1 MSKKIK
7 IAIVVLIIIQFL
19 LVIVGAVL
27 KIVHLQAAEI
37 FLMLG
42 IVLWCTCI
50 ILSVYT
56 MFKKGNVTRWQ
67 KIFWV
72 LCFFLSGI
80 FGIILYLLVFEK
92 QEVLEERL
100 NVLQQEQDLTI

>member
-7 IAIVVLIIIQFL
+7 IAILVLTVIQFL
-19 LVIVGAVL
+19 LIIVGSFF
-27 KIVHLQAAEI
+27 KIMHLQVAEI

-42 IVLWCTCI
+42 IVLWCACI

-56 MFKKGNVTRWQ
+56 MFKKDNITSSQ
-67 KIFWV
+67 KLFWI

-92 QEVLEERL
+92 QEVLEEKL